1 MLPLNR
7 FFLLLYTNFLFFTV
21 LKEHTFVYNKYES
34 MFLVLLGHILFF
46 KTKNCK
52 DYFIQFHPT
61 LQESQNCFLEGEGT

>member
-1 MLPLNR
+1 
-7 FFLLLYTNFLFFTV
+7 
-21 LKEHTFVYNKYES
+21 